1 MKNRYSVIKRA
12 IKEAQQMKGFLTEA
26 EKDNLI
32 EMIENDTEVRGYNDH
47 YIGTNIR
54 EVRGE

>member
-12 IKEAQQMKGFLTEA
+12 IKEAQQMRGFLTDA
-26 EKDNLI
+26 EKDSLI
-32 EMIENDTEVRGYNDH
+32 EMIEGDTEIRGYNDH